1 MKQLA
6 LCLAPLVMLV
16 ACSLDA
22 PDATDDDPPPA
33 TAAPAASAAP
43 ALGTSVDALGGGN
56 PFALCTPG
64 SQGICPGQI
73 LGTVCATNP
82 TQFCLPVQGQGNL
95 CRCAAR

>member
-22 PDATDDDPPPA
+22 SDATDDDPP
-33 TAAPAASAAP
+33 AASAAP
-43 ALGTSVDALGGGN
+43 AVSTSSDALGGN
-56 PFALCTPG
+56 PFAPCTPG

-73 LGTVCATNP
+73 LGTVCASNP

>member
-22 PDATDDDPPPA
+22 SDATDDDPP
-33 TAAPAASAAP
+33 AASAAP
-43 ALGTSVDALGGGN
+43 AASTSSDALGGGGN
-56 PFALCTPG
+56 PFAPCTPG

-73 LGTVCATNP
+73 LGTVCASNP

>member
-6 LCLAPLVMLV
+6 PCFALLVMLV

-22 PDATDDDPPPA
+22 SDASDDDRPP
-33 TAAPAASAAP
+33 ASAAP
-43 ALGTSVDALGGGN
+43 AVSTSIAALGGGGN
-56 PFALCTPG
+56 PFAPCTPG

-73 LGTVCATNP
+73 FGTVCASNP